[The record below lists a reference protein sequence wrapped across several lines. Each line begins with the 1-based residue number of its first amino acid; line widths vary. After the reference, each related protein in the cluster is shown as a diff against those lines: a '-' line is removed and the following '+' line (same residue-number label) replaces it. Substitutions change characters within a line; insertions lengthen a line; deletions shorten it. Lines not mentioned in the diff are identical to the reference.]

1 MRALSLPGC
10 GCRGAFQFAVM
21 ARLAAA
27 GERFDLV
34 AGASSGSVC
43 AAVTV
48 AGLAEEGP
56 AMWRALAGAPIV
68 STRYLRSQWSPFGM
82 SAIVRDALERH
93 VPEPMLQDTPAE
105 LLVSTTRARR
115 FLARLGGGA
124 SDALVIHSNRARR
137 DMHDVIVASC
147 TIPILYARL
156 PRIDGEIHVDGGAAD
171 NTLIRALVARG
182 ATEITVVTP
191 YVGGAVS
198 DTMFVAERPP
208 TVPPHVRLRL
218 ISPVRRLTQKRFDFS
233 PGPLEEALTMPHV
246 EEVVSRTHD
255 ETIAKRTVS
264 A

>member
-1 MRALSLPGC
+1 
-10 GCRGAFQFAVM
+10 M

-56 AMWRALAGAPIV
+56 SMWRALAGAPIV
-68 STRYLRSQWSPFGM
+68 STRYLRSEWSPFGM
-82 SAIVRDALERH
+82 SLIVRDALRRF
-93 VPEPMLQDTPAE
+93 VPEERLRGTPAE

-115 FLARLGGGA
+115 FLAGLRPGRA
-124 SDALVIHSNRARR
+124 TRRAEDALVIHSNRHRD

-171 NTLIRALVARG
+171 NTLIPALVARG

-191 YVGGAVS
+191 YLDGAVS
-198 DTMFVAERPP
+198 ETMFVAERPP
-208 TVPPHVRLRL
+208 TVPGHVRLRL
-218 ISPVRRLTQKRFDFS
+218 ISPARRLAQKRFDFS
-233 PGPLEEALTMPHV
+233 PGPLEEALGMPHV
-246 EEVVSRTHD
+246 EKVVHD
-255 ETIAKRTVS
+255 PIAKRSVS